1 MSLSHERTFRV
12 RHYECDLFGHVNH
25 AQYLRYCQETA
36 FDASAAA
43 GYDIARYEAMGRMW
57 WVHETDITYHRPLG
71 YGDSAKVRTWVAD
84 FGRVRSRRAYE
95 VRNAVTGEL
104 AAEALTD
111 WVFLDRFTQRPQPI
125 PAELIAA
132 FFPQGGPVP
141 RPPGGAFPGG
151 AFPSAPP
158 PPPGVFTARR
168 TIEFR
173 DLDMAGHVNNAN
185 YMTFFEACSMA
196 VGEAYGWTPAR
207 MLDAGFGIFARRY
220 RIEYRQQARLGD
232 EIEMATWVSDARR
245 ATAIRH
251 YTMTRLADGAL
262 LARAHTLWAWVD
274 VHTGRPT
281 RIPDDF
287 RADFGPNIVD

>member
-1 MSLSHERTFRV
+1 MPLIHERTFRI

-25 AQYLRYCQETA
+25 AQYLRYMQETA
-36 FDASAAA
+36 FDASAVA
-43 GYDIARYEAMGRMW
+43 GYDIPRYEAMNRMW
-57 WVHETDITYHRPLG
+57 WVHETDITYHHPLA
-71 YGDSAKVRTWVAD
+71 YGDSALVRTWVAD

-95 VRNAVTGEL
+95 VRHAASGEL
-104 AAEALTD
+104 AAEAQTD
-111 WVFLDRFTQRPQPI
+111 WVFLDLATQRPQPI

-132 FFPQGGPVP
+132 FFPEGDAVP
-141 RPPGGAFPGG
+141 RPAREP
-151 AFPSAPP
+151 FPSTPP
-158 PPPGVFTARR
+158 PPPGVFTTRR

-185 YMTFFEACSMA
+185 YMTYFEACSMA

-207 MLDAGFGIFARRY
+207 MLAAGFGIFARRY
-220 RIEYRQQARLGD
+220 RIEYLQQARLG
-232 EIEMATWVSDARR
+232 EEVEMATWVSDARR

-251 YTMTRLADGAL
+251 YTMTRAADGVL

-274 VHTGRPT
+274 VHTGRPI

-287 RADFGPNIVD
+287 RADFGPNIVP

>member
-1 MSLSHERTFRV
+1 MPLVHERVFRI
-12 RHYECDLFGHVNH
+12 RHYECDPFGHVNH
-25 AQYLRYCQETA
+25 AQYLRFMQETA

-71 YGDSAKVRTWVAD
+71 YGDSAVVRTWVAD

-95 VRNAVTGEL
+95 VRHAGSGEL

-111 WVFLDRFTQRPQPI
+111 WVFLDRARQRPQPI

-132 FFPQGGPVP
+132 FFPEGDAVQRLARTPFPV
-141 RPPGGAFPGG
+141 
-151 AFPSAPP
+151 APP
-158 PPPGVFTARR
+158 PPPGVFCTRR

-185 YMTFFEACSMA
+185 YMTYFEACSMA
-196 VGEAYGWTPAR
+196 VGAAYGWTPAR
-207 MLDAGFGIFARRY
+207 MLAAGFGIFARRY
-220 RIEYRQQARLGD
+220 RIEYLQQAQMGD

-245 ATAIRH
+245 ATAVRH
-251 YTMTRLADGAL
+251 YTMTRVADGVL

-287 RADFGPNIVD
+287 RADFGPNIVS